1 MRTSALQAW
10 SFATLLL
17 GCSAT
22 RPTTGDAMP
31 DYWSPQEIVHEDH
44 VYSPTVMT
52 VQFFKRGF
60 ELAPP
65 VLELGATEPLVLR
78 FDDLQSDPERLSYT
92 FVHCD
97 ARWSPSDLA
106 PAQYIQGALM
116 DFVPPGRQSY
126 GTLQPFIHY
135 ELEVPNELM
144 RPLLAGNY
152 LLKVYRDGDPEDLVL
167 TRRFMVFEQRVEVD
181 ARVVASRD
189 VEMRDIAQQVDLTVR
204 YPGVRIND
212 PFADVEVVVLQ
223 NMRWDDARRGLRP
236 RFLRDNELV
245 YDFPKEALFLGGSE
259 WRGYDLKNL
268 RYNSPRIQRI
278 TRGPDGLEEA
288 FILPEKKRDIR
299 IYVEEPDLNGR
310 QFVRNDQ
317 VDGDPLGADYVWVN
331 FTLRMDAPLGS
342 GDIHVYGGFSDMQCR
357 KEYRMVWMPEV
368 NAYVLRA
375 LIKQGYVDYCYAYLP
390 PGSEQPDLTTLEGS
404 HFQTENDYL
413 ILVYVHDH
421 ALRCDRLLGMR
432 FVNSRRG

>member
-1 MRTSALQAW
+1 
-10 SFATLLL
+10 
-17 GCSAT
+17 
-22 RPTTGDAMP
+22 MP

-44 VYSPTVMT
+44 VYSATVMT

-65 VLELGATEPLVLR
+65 VLELGSTEPLVLR
-78 FDDLQSDPERLSYT
+78 FDDLQSEPERLSYT
-92 FVHCD
+92 IVHCD

-135 ELEVPNELM
+135 SLEVPNELM
-144 RPLLAGNY
+144 RPVLAGNY
-152 LLKVYRDGDPEDLVL
+152 LLKVYRDGDPDDLVL

-181 ARVVASRD
+181 ARVLASRD

-331 FTLRMDAPLGS
+331 FTLKMDAPLGS
-342 GDIHVYGGFSDMQCR
+342 GDIHVYGGFSDMQC
-357 KEYRMVWMPEV
+357 KKDYRMVWMPEV
-368 NAYVLRA
+368 KAYVLRA

-390 PGSEQPDLTTLEGS
+390 PGEEKADLTTLEGS

>member
-1 MRTSALQAW
+1 
-10 SFATLLL
+10 
-17 GCSAT
+17 
-22 RPTTGDAMP
+22 MP

-44 VYSPTVMT
+44 VYSATVMT

-65 VLELGATEPLVLR
+65 VLELGSTEPLVLR
-78 FDDLQSDPERLSYT
+78 FDDLQSEPERLSYT
-92 FVHCD
+92 IVHCD
-97 ARWSPSDLA
+97 ARWSTSDLA

-135 ELEVPNELM
+135 SLEVPNELM
-144 RPLLAGNY
+144 RPVLAGNY
-152 LLKVYRDGDPEDLVL
+152 LLKVYRDGDPDDLVL

-181 ARVVASRD
+181 ARVLASRD
-189 VEMRDIAQQVDLTVR
+189 VELRDIAQQVDLTVR

-245 YDFPKEALFLGGSE
+245 YDFPKEALFMGGSE

-331 FTLRMDAPLGS
+331 FTLKMDAPLGS
-342 GDIHVYGGFSDMQCR
+342 GDIHVYGGFSDMHC
-357 KEYRMVWMPEV
+357 KKDYRMVWMPELK
-368 NAYVLRA
+368 AYVLRA

-390 PGSEQPDLTTLEGS
+390 PGEEKADLTTLEGS